1 MIAFSAAGKRRADR
15 AIRHFRTSLENHAAT
30 HAPAGLSELIDHVTQ
45 QAATAMPGMDLWAGI
60 AADCRRDLSGLSVH
74 KGTLAQA
81 VEWETLKLQT
91 RLHGI
96 EGTSPSTFVPLF
108 RNRHV
113 HIGRL
118 IQLWRRLAFDTET
131 WLAEQGYE
139 TLLDIGPWGGFNF
152 VVDDDGY
159 TRMAFARLT
168 LAVGSLPG
176 TPLDHAGGP
185 FFEHLLPCYRA
196 ELQAAGVHFPD
207 QWQWQ
212 FPKHDQAGRLT
223 ELSGTHYLPEHTYDR
238 RTFIKVRLSRTC
250 ETVEELTLQ
259 DLLPLLE
266 RLHFT
271 TDWDLYREQ
280 TQPVDARFDLQDFL
294 SLNHVVESLYQRT
307 AKEERL
313 LNEIKDAY
321 RGAVRSPHVLYT
333 YLNTVI
339 RSGWVENLYWA
350 LAEAALGVK
359 RYQRAVSFDREV
371 CPHIPPRLLIPVRR
385 HLQKYHARLSA
396 ATSPPAE
403 VTA

>member
-1 MIAFSAAGKRRADR
+1 MSAFSAAWTRRSDR
-15 AIRHFRTSLENHAAT
+15 AIRHFRTSLQNLAAA
-30 HAPAGLSELIDHVTQ
+30 HVPSGLSELIDHVTRE
-45 QAATAMPGMDLWAGI
+45 AATAMPGADLWAEI
-60 AADCRRDLSGLSVH
+60 AADCRRDFSSMPVH

-91 RLHGI
+91 RLR
-96 EGTSPSTFVPLF
+96 GTQGSPHRTFVPLF

-113 HIGRL
+113 HIGTL

-159 TRMAFARLT
+159 TRMPFARLT

-176 TPLDHAGGP
+176 TPLDGAGGP
-185 FFEHLLPCYRA
+185 FFDHLLPCYRA

-212 FPKHDQAGRLT
+212 FPKRDQAGRLT
-223 ELSGTHYLPEHTYDR
+223 ELSATHYLPEHTYDR
-238 RTFIKVRLSRTC
+238 RTFIKVRLSRSC
-250 ETVEELTLQ
+250 ETVEEITLQ

-266 RLHFT
+266 RLHLT

-294 SLNHVVESLYQRT
+294 SLNHVVEGLYQRT

-321 RGAVRSPHVLYT
+321 RGAVRSPHVLYK
-333 YLNTVI
+333 YLDAVI

-371 CPHIPPRLLIPVRR
+371 CPHIPPQVLIPVRR
-385 HLQKYHARLSA
+385 HLQRYHAGLTA
-396 ATSPPAE
+396 LTPVPEE
-403 VTA
+403 VPV

>member
-1 MIAFSAAGKRRADR
+1 MSAFSAAWTRRSGR
-15 AIRHFRTSLENHAAT
+15 AISRFRTSLQNLAAA
-30 HAPAGLSELIDHVTQ
+30 HAPSGISNLIDHVTQ
-45 QAATAMPGMDLWAGI
+45 QAASARPGADLWSGI

-81 VEWETLKLQT
+81 VDWETLKLQT
-91 RLHGI
+91 RLR
-96 EGTSPSTFVPLF
+96 STNGYHPDSVPLF

-113 HIGRL
+113 HIGTL

-131 WLAEQGYE
+131 WLAEQGHE

-159 TRMAFARLT
+159 TRMPFARLT

-176 TPLDHAGGP
+176 TPLDDAGGP
-185 FFEHLLPCYRA
+185 FFQHLLPCYRA

-212 FPKHDQAGRLT
+212 FPKRDQTGRLA

-238 RTFIKVRLSRTC
+238 RTFIKVRLSRSC
-250 ETVEELTLQ
+250 ETAEEITLQ

-294 SLNHVVESLYQRT
+294 SLNHVVEGLYQRT

-321 RGAVRSPHVLYT
+321 RGAVRSPQVLYK
-333 YLNTVI
+333 YLDTVI

-350 LAEAALGVK
+350 MAEAALGVK

-385 HLQKYHARLSA
+385 HLQRYHAGLSA
-396 ATSPPAE
+396 VAPAPTE